1 MLALWAIS
9 KMRTSFKEY
18 TVDIVDEPNFNVG
31 STDNSF
37 KYDNVYF
44 DDTEFQPTSKHG
56 IKISIGG
63 QIISSA
69 IICGTGGAT
78 GIHDNSFLIKNDNL
92 LICCCDTVYS
102 FNLPILTLNWKK
114 ELDQATCFAI
124 YQFKDDFI
132 IHGELEIKR
141 IDKNGQVKWNFS
153 TKDIFVTPDGSES
166 IKLTDDKIELTDWD
180 GDKYILNEHGQ
191 QTN

>member
-1 MLALWAIS
+1 LWAIS

-18 TVDIVDEPNFNVG
+18 TVDIVDEPTFNVG
-31 STDNSF
+31 SADNSF
-37 KYDNVYF
+37 KYDKVYF
-44 DDTEFQPTSKHG
+44 EDTEFQPTSKHG
-56 IKISIGG
+56 IKISRGG

-69 IICGTGGAT
+69 LVCETGGAT
-78 GIHDNSFLIKNDNL
+78 GVHDKSFLIKNDNV
-92 LICCCDTVYS
+92 LICCCDTIYS
-102 FNLPILTLNWKK
+102 FNLPSLTLNWKK
-114 ELDQATCFAI
+114 ELDQATCLSI
-124 YQFKDDFI
+124 YSFKDDFI

-153 TKDIFVTPDGSES
+153 AKDIFVTPDGTES